1 MRAVKGEMS
10 IIIADDHPVV
20 RAGLR
25 QILVESGEIRR
36 IAEACDGQDLLEKLK
51 KNRFD
56 IILLDI
62 TMPGRNGLEILKELR
77 VLYPSIPVLVL
88 SVHPEEQYALRV
100 IRSGAAGYLTKET
113 APENLLEAVRRI
125 LGGKKYIT
133 QEIAEI
139 LAASLD
145 ERGGVAPHLR
155 LSDREFE
162 TFRMIALG
170 KSLTDIAG
178 EMFLNVKTIS
188 TYRRRIL
195 DKMNMKSTA
204 ELVNY
209 AVKNGLVS

>member
-1 MRAVKGEMS
+1 MKGEVK

-20 RAGLR
+20 RAGLK
-25 QILVESGEIRR
+25 QILVESGEIGQ
-36 IAEACDGQDLLEKLK
+36 IVEACDGQDLLEKLK
-51 KNRFD
+51 KNKYD

-62 TMPGRNGLEILKELR
+62 SMPGRNGLEILKELR
-77 VLYPSIPVLVL
+77 ILYPATPVLVL

-100 IRSGAAGYLTKET
+100 IRSGASGYLTKET
-113 APENLLEAVRRI
+113 APENLLDAIRRI

-139 LAASLD
+139 LASSLD
-145 ERGGVAPHLR
+145 EHAGVAPHLR

-162 TFRMIALG
+162 TFRMIAMG

-204 ELVNY
+204 ELINY
-209 AVKNGLVS
+209 ALKNGLIT

>member
-1 MRAVKGEMS
+1 MKGAVS

-25 QILVESGEIRR
+25 QILAESGEIRQ
-36 IAEACDGQDLLEKLK
+36 IAEASDGQDLLEKLK
-51 KNRFD
+51 KTRYD

-77 VLYPSIPVLVL
+77 ILYPSTPVLVL

-113 APENLLEAVRRI
+113 APENLLEAIRRI

-133 QEIAEI
+133 PEIAEI

-145 ERGGVAPHLR
+145 GKGDLAPHLR

-162 TFRMIALG
+162 TLRMIAQG
-170 KSLTDIAG
+170 KSLTEIAG

-209 AVKNGLVS
+209 AVKNGLVG

>member
-1 MRAVKGEMS
+1 MKGEMS

-25 QILVESGEIRR
+25 QILAESGEIRQ
-36 IAEACDGQDLLEKLK
+36 IAEASDGQDLLEKLK
-51 KNRFD
+51 KTRYD

-77 VLYPSIPVLVL
+77 ILYPSTPVLVL

-113 APENLLEAVRRI
+113 APENLLEAIRRI

-133 QEIAEI
+133 PEIAEI

-145 ERGGVAPHLR
+145 GKGDLAPHLR

-162 TFRMIALG
+162 TLRMIAQG
-170 KSLTDIAG
+170 KSLTEIAG

-209 AVKNGLVS
+209 AVKNGLVG

>member
-1 MRAVKGEMS
+1 MKGEMS

-155 LSDREFE
+155 LWDREFE

>member
-1 MRAVKGEMS
+1 MKGAVS
-10 IIIADDHPVV
+10 IIIADDNPVV

-25 QILVESGEIRR
+25 QILAESGEIRQ
-36 IAEACDGQDLLEKLK
+36 IAEASDGQDLLEKLK
-51 KNRFD
+51 KTRYD

-77 VLYPSIPVLVL
+77 ILYPSTPVLVL

-113 APENLLEAVRRI
+113 APENLLEAIRRI

-133 QEIAEI
+133 PEIAEI

-145 ERGGVAPHLR
+145 GKGDLAPHLR

-162 TFRMIALG
+162 TLRMIAQG
-170 KSLTDIAG
+170 KSLTEIAG

-209 AVKNGLVS
+209 AVKNGLVG

>member
-1 MRAVKGEMS
+1 MKGTVS

-25 QILVESGEIRR
+25 QILAESGEIRQ
-36 IAEACDGQDLLEKLK
+36 IAEASDGQDLLEKLK
-51 KNRFD
+51 KTRYD

-77 VLYPSIPVLVL
+77 ILYPSTPVLVL

-100 IRSGAAGYLTKET
+100 IRSGAAGYLTKEM
-113 APENLLEAVRRI
+113 APENLLEAIRRI

-133 QEIAEI
+133 PEIAEI

-145 ERGGVAPHLR
+145 GKGDLAPHLR

-162 TFRMIALG
+162 TLRMIAQG
-170 KSLTDIAG
+170 KSLTEIAG

-209 AVKNGLVS
+209 AVKNGLVG

>member
-1 MRAVKGEMS
+1 MKGAVN

-25 QILVESGEIRR
+25 QILAESGEIRQ
-36 IAEACDGQDLLEKLK
+36 IAEASDGQDLLEKLK
-51 KNRFD
+51 KTRYD

-77 VLYPSIPVLVL
+77 ILYPSTPVLVL

-113 APENLLEAVRRI
+113 APENLLEAIRRI

-133 QEIAEI
+133 PEIAEI

-145 ERGGVAPHLR
+145 GKGDLAPHLR

-162 TFRMIALG
+162 TLRMIAQG
-170 KSLTDIAG
+170 KSLTEIAG

-209 AVKNGLVS
+209 AVKNGLVG

>member
-1 MRAVKGEMS
+1 MKGTVS

-25 QILVESGEIRR
+25 QILAESGEIRQ
-36 IAEACDGQDLLEKLK
+36 IAEASDGQDLLEKLK
-51 KNRFD
+51 KTRYD

-62 TMPGRNGLEILKELR
+62 TMPGRNELEILKELR
-77 VLYPSIPVLVL
+77 ILYPSTPVLVL

-113 APENLLEAVRRI
+113 APENLLEAIRRI

-133 QEIAEI
+133 PEIAEI

-145 ERGGVAPHLR
+145 GKGDLAPHLR

-162 TFRMIALG
+162 TLRMIAQG
-170 KSLTDIAG
+170 KSLTEIAG

-209 AVKNGLVS
+209 AVKNGLVG

>member
-1 MRAVKGEMS
+1 MKGTVS

-25 QILVESGEIRR
+25 QILAESGEIRQ
-36 IAEACDGQDLLEKLK
+36 IAEASDGQDLLEKLK
-51 KNRFD
+51 KTRYD

-77 VLYPSIPVLVL
+77 ILYPSTPVLVL

-113 APENLLEAVRRI
+113 APENLLEAIRRI

-133 QEIAEI
+133 PEIAEI

-145 ERGGVAPHLR
+145 GKGDLAPHLR

-162 TFRMIALG
+162 TLRMIAQG
-170 KSLTDIAG
+170 KSLTEIAG

-209 AVKNGLVS
+209 AVKNGLVG

>member
-1 MRAVKGEMS
+1 MKDQVK

-25 QILVESGEIRR
+25 QILAESGKIKEIV
-36 IAEACDGQDLLEKLK
+36 EARDGQDLLEKLK
-51 KNRFD
+51 KNRYD

-77 VLYPSIPVLVL
+77 ILYPSIPVLVL

-113 APENLLEAVRRI
+113 APENLLEAIARI
-125 LGGKKYIT
+125 LGGRKYIT

-139 LAASLD
+139 LASSLG
-145 ERGGVAPHLR
+145 ENEGLAPHLR

-162 TFRMIALG
+162 TFRMISLG
-170 KSLTDIAG
+170 KSLTEIAG

-204 ELVNY
+204 ELINY
-209 AVKNGLVS
+209 ALKNNLIN

>member
-1 MRAVKGEMS
+1 MKGEMS

-51 KNRFD
+51 KNRYD

-100 IRSGAAGYLTKET
+100 IRAGAAGYLTKET
-113 APENLLEAVRRI
+113 APENLLDAVRRI
-125 LGGKKYIT
+125 RGGKKYIT

-145 ERGGVAPHLR
+145 ERGDVAPHLR

-170 KSLTDIAG
+170 KSLTEIAG

-209 AVKNGLVS
+209 AVKNGLVG

>member
-1 MRAVKGEMS
+1 MKGEMS

-51 KNRFD
+51 KNRYD

-100 IRSGAAGYLTKET
+100 IRAGAAGYLTKET
-113 APENLLEAVRRI
+113 APENLLDAVRRI
-125 LGGKKYIT
+125 RGGKKYIT

-145 ERGGVAPHLR
+145 ERGDVAPHLR

-170 KSLTDIAG
+170 KSLTEIAG